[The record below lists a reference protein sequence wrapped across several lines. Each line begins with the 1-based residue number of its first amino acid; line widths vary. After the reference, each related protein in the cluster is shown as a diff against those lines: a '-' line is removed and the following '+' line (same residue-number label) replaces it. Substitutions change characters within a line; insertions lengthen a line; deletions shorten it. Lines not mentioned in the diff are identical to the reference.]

1 MTDDTRQNSTGPAW
15 WKDESRHFHEETDA
29 AMEAIGIDG
38 NEGSTQAIRGDLV
51 TAREEIRRAI
61 AGDDADLATA
71 AGLIDLALQGLC
83 PHDRAGWLQTTA
95 GGGERLI
102 TCTQCTVSWY
112 TGERGPRK
120 S

>member
-1 MTDDTRQNSTGPAW
+1 
-15 WKDESRHFHEETDA
+15 
-29 AMEAIGIDG
+29 MEAIGIDG
-38 NEGSTQAIRGDLV
+38 DEGSTQAIRGDLV

-83 PHDRAGWLQTTA
+83 PHDREGWMQTTA
-95 GGGERLI
+95 GSGEQLI

-112 TGERGPRK
+112 TGERD
-120 S
+120 